1 MSDALSTDRVVS
13 VSPRHTTESF
23 EDARQRELFLAPRIV
38 DQQVADDLTGSLRA
52 LIDHA
57 ASAARAL
64 ETQLGRLDQA
74 ETRAAEAAT
83 RLEDRLRLG
92 ARMLKAFGVQID
104 RVEAAVAA
112 VGERRADAPAAAQRR
127 ATRSR
132 RVLDELRKRIEALS
146 RQALDELEQRLRCHR
161 DDLGGVDERVV
172 ELSARIDTLMNLVE
186 RAEVDIAVLAS
197 KCPADPPT
205 SSPPP
210 ENESGDRHA
219 QKLLEATEQ
228 LSAAMRESAK
238 RLEKSIGKRTSKPSS
253 AASRSSAR
261 ATESPAGGRARK
273 PRARNTG

>member
-1 MSDALSTDRVVS
+1 MSDALSTGQVVS
-13 VSPRHTTESF
+13 VSPRYAMESF

-38 DQQVADDLTGSLRA
+38 DQQVVDDLTGSLRA

-64 ETQLGRLDQA
+64 ETMLGRFGEA
-74 ETRAAEAAT
+74 ETQAAEAAA

-112 VGERRADAPAAAQRR
+112 AGERR

-146 RQALDELEQRLRCHR
+146 RQAIDDLEQRVRRHR
-161 DDLGGVDERVV
+161 DDLGGVDERVI

-197 KCPADPPT
+197 KRRAAPPR
-205 SSPPP
+205 PPQ
-210 ENESGDRHA
+210 NESDGRHTR
-219 QKLLEATEQ
+219 QLLEATEQ

-238 RLEKSIGKRTSKPSS
+238 RLERSIGKRTSKPS
-253 AASRSSAR
+253 AGASRSSAG
-261 ATESPAGGRARK
+261 AAKSAAGGRTRK
-273 PRARNTG
+273 PRATKNG

>member
-1 MSDALSTDRVVS
+1 MSDALSTGRVVS
-13 VSPRHTTESF
+13 VSPRHAMESF
-23 EDARQRELFLAPRIV
+23 EDARPRELFLAPRIV
-38 DQQVADDLTGSLRA
+38 DQQVADDLTGSVRA

-64 ETQLGRLDQA
+64 ETMLGRFGEA
-74 ETRAAEAAT
+74 ETRAAETAA

-104 RVEAAVAA
+104 RIEAAVGAA
-112 VGERRADAPAAAQRR
+112 GERRADAPAAARRR

-146 RQALDELEQRLRCHR
+146 RQAIDALEQRLRRHR

-172 ELSARIDTLMNLVE
+172 ELSARIDTLVNLVE

-197 KCPADPPT
+197 KRPADPLR
-205 SSPPP
+205 PPQ
-210 ENESGDRHA
+210 NESDGRHTR
-219 QKLLEATEQ
+219 QLLEATEQ

-238 RLEKSIGKRTSKPSS
+238 RLEKSIGVRSKRSPTTAAISPSVSSKSS
-253 AASRSSAR
+253 AGRVRKTR
-261 ATESPAGGRARK
+261 ATKRS
-273 PRARNTG
+273 

>member
-1 MSDALSTDRVVS
+1 MSDALSTGRVVS
-13 VSPRHTTESF
+13 VSPRHAMESF

-38 DQQVADDLTGSLRA
+38 DQQVVDDLTGSLRA

-64 ETQLGRLDQA
+64 ETMLGRFGEA
-74 ETRAAEAAT
+74 ETQAAEAAA

-112 VGERRADAPAAAQRR
+112 VGERRADGPPAAQRR

-146 RQALDELEQRLRCHR
+146 RQAIDDLEQRVRRHR
-161 DDLGGVDERVV
+161 DDLGGVDERVI
-172 ELSARIDTLMNLVE
+172 ELSARIDALMNLVE

-197 KCPADPPT
+197 KRRAAPPR
-205 SSPPP
+205 PPQ
-210 ENESGDRHA
+210 NESDGRHTR
-219 QKLLEATEQ
+219 QLLEATEQ

-238 RLEKSIGKRTSKPSS
+238 RLERSIGKRTSKSSS
-253 AASRSSAR
+253 AASRSSAG
-261 ATESPAGGRARK
+261 AAKSAAGGRTRK
-273 PRARNTG
+273 PKATKNG

>member
-1 MSDALSTDRVVS
+1 M
-13 VSPRHTTESF
+13 ESF

-57 ASAARAL
+57 ASAARGI

-74 ETRAAEAAT
+74 ETRAANAAT

-112 VGERRADAPAAAQRR
+112 AGERRADAPAAAQRR

-146 RQALDELEQRLRCHR
+146 QQAIDELEKRLGRHR
-161 DDLGGVDERVV
+161 DDLGGVDERVI

-197 KCPADPPT
+197 KRPGDPT
-205 SSPPP
+205 RSPQ
-210 ENESGDRHA
+210 NESDGRHTR
-219 QKLLEATEQ
+219 QLLEATEQ

-238 RLEKSIGKRTSKPSS
+238 RLEKSIGVRSKRSPTTAAVSPSLSSKSS
-253 AASRSSAR
+253 AGGVRKTR
-261 ATESPAGGRARK
+261 ATRK
-273 PRARNTG
+273 S